1 MQPKFCLGEKVN
13 IRLPKGSKQVEGIIH
28 RIGVAQPEDGYF
40 TPYAVSSFC
49 ICYEVM
55 YQGERGVVSEE
66 TLSKLTIEESKE
78 YKFGLG
84 DVAVLKKN
92 GKQCRVA
99 GIAKNHYEDTM
110 YYVVYRDELK
120 DNFST
125 QNIFSFK
132 WFSEDA
138 LEEKSKPIE

>member
-13 IRLPKGSKQVEGIIH
+13 IRSPKGSKQVEGIIH

-49 ICYEVM
+49 ICYEVK
-55 YQGERGVVSEE
+55 YQGERGVVPEE
-66 TLSKLTIEESKE
+66 SLSKLTNEESKG

-92 GKQCRVA
+92 GKQCRVS
-99 GIAKNHYEDTM
+99 GIVKNHYGDIM
-110 YYVVYRDELK
+110 YYVVYRDELEN
-120 DNFST
+120 NFST
-125 QNIFSFK
+125 QNILSFK
-132 WFSEDA
+132 WFSEND
-138 LEEKSKPIE
+138 LKEKSKPIE

>member
-13 IRLPKGSKQVEGIIH
+13 IRSPKGDKQVEGIIH
-28 RIGVAQPEDGYF
+28 RIGVAQAEDGYF
-40 TPYAVSSFC
+40 TPYVVSSFC
-49 ICYEVM
+49 ICYEVI
-55 YQGERGVVSEE
+55 YPEGRRVVLEE
-66 TLSKLTIEESKE
+66 SLSKLTNEESKG

-92 GKQCRVA
+92 GKQCRVS
-99 GIAKNHYEDTM
+99 GIAKNHYGDIM

-132 WFSEDA
+132 WFSEND
-138 LEEKSKPIE
+138 LKEKSKPTE